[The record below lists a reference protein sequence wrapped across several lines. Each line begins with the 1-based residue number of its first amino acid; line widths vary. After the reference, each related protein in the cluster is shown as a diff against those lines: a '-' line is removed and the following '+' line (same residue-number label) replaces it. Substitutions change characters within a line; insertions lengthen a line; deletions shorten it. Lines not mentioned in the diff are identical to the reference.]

1 MYKLGIDLGG
11 TNIVAGV
18 VDENYNVIATAKTK
32 TNCPRPAEEI
42 IDDMAK
48 VTFEAIENA
57 GLTIDDIDYMGVGA
71 PGSINP
77 ENGFIPYSNN
87 INFVNVPLSD
97 MLKERVGKDF
107 FIDNDANA
115 AAYGEFLAGSGK
127 GTSHFIAITLGTG
140 VGSGIIIDGKL
151 FYGSN
156 FAGGELGHTAI
167 QVDGE
172 DCTCGRKGCWEAYA
186 SATALIRQTKAKML
200 ENKDSIMWEMVGG
213 DIEKVS
219 GRTSFD
225 AMRKGDKAGK
235 EVVDQ
240 YIRYIGIGLINSI
253 NIFQPQVLCIGG
265 GISHEG
271 DTLIKPLVEMVDK
284 ENYFRGDAQFKTSIR
299 TATLGNDAGI
309 IGAAY
314 LCNLHNK

>member
-18 VDENYNVIATAKTK
+18 VDENYNVIATAKVK

-71 PGSINP
+71 PGSIDP
-77 ENGFIPYSNN
+77 ETGFIAYSNN

-140 VGSGIIIDGKL
+140 VGSGIIIDSKL

-156 FAGGELGHTAI
+156 FAGGELGHTVI

-172 DCTCGRKGCWEAYA
+172 ECTCGRKGCWEAYA

-240 YIRYIGIGLINSI
+240 YIRYIGVGLINSI

-284 ENYFRGDAQFKTSIR
+284 ENYFRGDAKFKTSIR